1 MIYSYFLNYGL
12 LFVSSIFLVI
22 NYLIQIKNKVLTFLR
37 RSMMKLQHITKKY
50 GQNTVLDDIDFD
62 FGESQIVGLIG
73 KMELVKQ
80 L

>member
-1 MIYSYFLNYGL
+1 
-12 LFVSSIFLVI
+12 
-22 NYLIQIKNKVLTFLR
+22 
-37 RSMMKLQHITKKY
+37 MKLQHITKKY

-73 KMELVKQ
+73 KTELVKQ